1 MMCLPGATSRCGHCS
16 PTLRGRGVG
25 CKRDHERRASD
36 AVAFLA
42 RILVFRPPL
51 IGEAMDTEDRIE
63 RWRDA
68 DTWPTEKSLLAM
80 LDSQMAAFDAV
91 RNAAPAL
98 ARAAEAAADRLR
110 RGGRLV
116 YAGAGASGRLAVQ
129 DGVELHPTFGWPRE
143 RLCYLIAGGEAALVG
158 SIEGAEDDATAA
170 MAAVEAL
177 ALTATDVVVA
187 VAASGRTTFS
197 CAVQRRARAAGALT
211 VGVANNP
218 GTPLLEEA
226 EIAILLATGP
236 EFLAGSTRMTAGTA
250 QKIALN
256 LFSTQTMMALGR
268 VYQGFMVDVVPSN
281 AKLVAR
287 AKGIVQALAGCTAGE
302 AETFWKR
309 AGGNLKLAVLLAD
322 GLALEEA
329 KARLETAGGNLRQAR
344 RDDGR

>member
-1 MMCLPGATSRCGHCS
+1 
-16 PTLRGRGVG
+16 
-25 CKRDHERRASD
+25 
-36 AVAFLA
+36 
-42 RILVFRPPL
+42 
-51 IGEAMDTEDRIE
+51 MDTEDRDE

-68 DTWPTEKSLLAM
+68 DTWPTEKSLAAM
-80 LDSQMAAFDAV
+80 LDSQMAAFGAV
-91 RNAAPAL
+91 RDALPTL
-98 ARAAEAAADRLR
+98 ARAVGAAADRLR

-143 RLCYLIAGGEAALVG
+143 RLSYLIAGGEGALVR
-158 SIEGAEDDATAA
+158 SIEGAEDDAVGAVAA
-170 MAAVEAL
+170 AEAL

-187 VAASGRTTFS
+187 VAASGRTTFT

-218 GTPLLEEA
+218 GTPLLDDA
-226 EIAILLATGP
+226 EIPVLLATGP

-256 LFSTQTMMALGR
+256 LLSTQTMMALGR

-287 AKGIVQALAGCTAGE
+287 AQGIVQTLAGCTAAE
-302 AETFWKR
+302 AATFWQR

-322 GLALEEA
+322 GVGLEQA
-329 KARLETAGGNLRQAR
+329 KARLEAAGGNLRQAR
-344 RDDGR
+344 SDDGR